1 MDLQAVLTST
11 VVAAVISILANVYN
25 ARRAESLKYV
35 TEERQK
41 WREEIRK
48 IAEDIVD
55 CPRDEIKKHL
65 TRLKVRINSNGK
77 IDKKSYIEDGHIW
90 QLIENLENSS
100 FDISEYEKQKEYL
113 IDTLS
118 LLLKFDWER
127 QKREVLGSHI
137 KKMHIIFFTCVLLV
151 TIYIYGIP
159 KEFSSNSI
167 SPLYMFSIFCITIPN
182 IIFAVE
188 DTLGELIK
196 KKMAIVFACVVTII
210 YLLAIIYVFF
220 IYGNI
225 IGILKADNI
234 DEIVKLLAGFMIAI
248 SMLDFILS
256 CVYIFSPIHRI
267 YRYNKGVLKVSGI
280 ESNSSSGENNACQE
294 EQSSSNIIIRIKRKI
309 SNILSQFRR

>member
-25 ARRAESLKYV
+25 ARRAESLKYI

-48 IAEDIVD
+48 IAEDIID

-77 IDKKSYIEDGHIW
+77 IDKKSYMEDGHIW

-100 FDISEYEKQKEYL
+100 LTVSEYEKQKDYL

-127 QKREVLGSHI
+127 QKREVLGSRI
-137 KKMHIIFFTCVLLV
+137 KKIHVIFFTCVLLI

-159 KEFSSNSI
+159 KEISSKSI
-167 SPLYMFSIFCITIPN
+167 SPLYMFSVLCISIPN
-182 IIFAVE
+182 MIFAVGE
-188 DTLGELIK
+188 TLENLIK
-196 KKMAIVFACVVTII
+196 QKMAMIFSVVVTII
-210 YLLAIIYVFF
+210 YLAAIVFVF
-220 IYGNI
+220 YIAANI
-225 IGILKADNI
+225 TGILKADNVN
-234 DEIVKLLAGFMIAI
+234 EIVKLLGGFMISI
-248 SMLDFILS
+248 SVVDFVLS
-256 CVYIFSPIHRI
+256 CVYIFSPIYRG
-267 YRYNKGVLKVSGI
+267 YRYKKSVLKVLGI
-280 ESNSSSGENNACQE
+280 DTNRRRNENNVSEE
-294 EQSSSNIIIRIKRKI
+294 EQSSSNIISRIKRKV
-309 SNILSQFRR
+309 SNILSQSRR